1 MKALRGGKILTGR
14 TWCEGKALL
23 FDDRIRDIVPEGAVP
38 SDVESVTEAEG
49 AWVAPGF
56 LDIHVHGVCGAD
68 TMDASSA
75 SLERIAEALTAHGVT
90 AFCPTT
96 MTMDE
101 PHIDAALQAVH
112 TAMTTPPR
120 RGARVLG
127 AHLEGPFLSRS
138 RLGAQDGTFVRRPDP
153 DFVRRRQQAL
163 RLVTFAPEEDEAWCF
178 LDALR
183 EAEIVPSLGHS
194 SATYE
199 LAMEAFRRGAK
210 SATHLFNGMAPFHHR
225 RPGLPGAALDA
236 DVTCELI
243 ADGVHTHPAVFRLV
257 LAMKGKDRLV
267 LVSDA
272 MRGSCLGEGTWD
284 LGGQTVTV
292 HGEEAT
298 LPDGTIAG
306 SLLTL
311 DRALRNFAAE
321 TGLPLWEAVRL
332 VSGNPA
338 RLLGEKDRGR
348 IEPGCRADFVLL
360 DESWRVRKTFVAGE
374 EVFDDHARRDC
385 TEL

>member
-23 FDDRIRDIVPEGAVP
+23 FDERIRDIVPESAVP

-138 RLGAQDGTFVRRPDP
+138 RLGAQNGTFVRRPDP
-153 DFVRRRQQAL
+153 DFVRR
-163 RLVTFAPEEDEAWCF
+163 
-178 LDALR
+178 
-183 EAEIVPSLGHS
+183 
-194 SATYE
+194 
-199 LAMEAFRRGAK
+199 
-210 SATHLFNGMAPFHHR
+210 
-225 RPGLPGAALDA
+225 
-236 DVTCELI
+236 
-243 ADGVHTHPAVFRLV
+243 
-257 LAMKGKDRLV
+257 
-267 LVSDA
+267 
-272 MRGSCLGEGTWD
+272 
-284 LGGQTVTV
+284 
-292 HGEEAT
+292 
-298 LPDGTIAG
+298 
-306 SLLTL
+306 
-311 DRALRNFAAE
+311 
-321 TGLPLWEAVRL
+321 
-332 VSGNPA
+332 
-338 RLLGEKDRGR
+338 
-348 IEPGCRADFVLL
+348 
-360 DESWRVRKTFVAGE
+360 
-374 EVFDDHARRDC
+374 
-385 TEL
+385 